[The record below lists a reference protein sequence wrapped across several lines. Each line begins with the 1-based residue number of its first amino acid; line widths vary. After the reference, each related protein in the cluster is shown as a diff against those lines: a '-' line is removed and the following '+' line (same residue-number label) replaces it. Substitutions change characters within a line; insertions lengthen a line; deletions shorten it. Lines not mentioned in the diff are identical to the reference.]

1 MIKALIIISI
11 VLSGCNPLLG
21 VGRLFHSVAT
31 SNTTGQLLGV
41 TDIIVKKKTGKTI
54 IQRFIDEAVKIKK
67 SITNISRK
75 KPVKTIENIF
85 Y

>member
-1 MIKALIIISI
+1 MIKALIILSI

-21 VGRLFHSVAT
+21 VGSLFHSVAT
-31 SNTTGQLLGV
+31 SNTTGQLVGV

-67 SITNISRK
+67 SITNISKK
-75 KPVKTIENIF
+75 KPVKTIENNF